1 MTIGASLL
9 QYSGAATDPCSRSE
23 SGYPFCSSI
32 SVKAAEGFDVGMYT
46 CSHAIS
52 PHYPGPKN
60 DTAQEEVYVYV
71 RGVQFLITFIHSDD
85 PYAPPEKVGSTTRW
99 ARWGTPFQ
107 DSRIRFFSIFR

>member
-71 RGVQFLITFIHSDD
+71 RGVQFLITFIQ
-85 PYAPPEKVGSTTRW
+85 GSAKREGLGCVNFLPGSAW
-99 ARWGTPFQ
+99 L
-107 DSRIRFFSIFR
+107 

>member
-1 MTIGASLL
+1 MTYCAAFL

-71 RGVQFLITFIHSDD
+71 KGVHFLRLIKHLNSRNRQ
-85 PYAPPEKVGSTTRW
+85 KK
-99 ARWGTPFQ
+99 
-107 DSRIRFFSIFR
+107 DSQKLILLPDFPIIS